1 MKMQVIRK
9 NDVELSTIIPNLA
22 QYDYRILSADR
33 DYSDTES
40 YTEYLEIELTEKT
53 VVAATKEVKENVQ
66 MTDTTKL
73 DLNKPIAFTAA
84 PVTTEAPERGQY
96 ANKEINVDPK
106 LATEKQVHALIYAI
120 STHDISSKELHLPK
134 TTSIT
139 KVAMRYMLDKANSA
153 PKKMHSYRQFTLIN
167 NWFAKQYTYY
177 GLATKYYNEFTKEQA
192 RVRYDLVNNPQKK
205 LIDAINEE
213 EAQYKKYNF

>member
-1 MKMQVIRK
+1 MKIIDIK
-9 NDVELSTIIPNLA
+9 NMKAYRLKDAQNLKQAITIVHRTVR
-22 QYDYRILSADR
+22 YHYTDR
-33 DYSDTES
+33 PALHISVPY
-40 YTEYLEIELTEKT
+40 
-53 VVAATKEVKENVQ
+53 Q
-66 MTDTTKL
+66 GP
-73 DLNKPIAFTAA
+73 KPIDFTAA

-96 ANKEINVDPK
+96 ANKVITVDPE

-134 TTSIT
+134 TTSLT
-139 KVAMRYMLDKANSA
+139 KVSMKYMLDKANSA

-192 RVRYDLVNNPQKK
+192 HVRDNLANNPQKK
-205 LIDAINEE
+205 LIDSIDEE
-213 EAQYKKYNF
+213 EAQYSKYNF